1 MKNESISFTYSILAQ
16 FKVLW
21 FNQIF
26 QRNISK
32 YRLCERRKFAPIP
45 ESTLEPMPEPTL
57 EPKPEPTPEP
67 TPGSTPKPKPEVGCL
82 TYPGSSQCVGSGGR
96 GTSIPSR
103 SECARIPSWMKKDS
117 FGHRIV
123 GGNNAISSIPWQVLI
138 NGTVYILEQQD
149 FKYYLPLEH
158 SIPSW
163 LM

>member
-1 MKNESISFTYSILAQ
+1 MKNESMCLTYNILALALFLVFIL
-16 FKVLW
+16 FKLLW
-21 FNQIF
+21 FRQIF

-32 YRLCERRKFAPIP
+32 YRLCEKRKFA
-45 ESTLEPMPEPTL
+45 PMPEPTL
-57 EPKPEPTPEP
+57 EPMTEPTLEPTPEP
-67 TPGSTPKPKPEVGCL
+67 TPPVGCL
-82 TYPGSSQCVGSGGR
+82 TYPGSSQCVGSGGG

-138 NGTVYILEQQD
+138 IGTVYILEQQD
-149 FKYYLPLEH
+149 FKYYLPLVH

-163 LM
+163 LV

>member
-1 MKNESISFTYSILAQ
+1 M
-16 FKVLW
+16 
-21 FNQIF
+21 
-26 QRNISK
+26 
-32 YRLCERRKFAPIP
+32 P
-45 ESTLEPMPEPTL
+45 EPTLEPTTEPMPEPTL

-149 FKYYLPLEH
+149 FN
-158 SIPSW
+158 
-163 LM
+163 

>member
-1 MKNESISFTYSILAQ
+1 
-16 FKVLW
+16 
-21 FNQIF
+21 
-26 QRNISK
+26 
-32 YRLCERRKFAPIP
+32 
-45 ESTLEPMPEPTL
+45 
-57 EPKPEPTPEP
+57 
-67 TPGSTPKPKPEVGCL
+67 
-82 TYPGSSQCVGSGGR
+82 
-96 GTSIPSR
+96 
-103 SECARIPSWMKKDS
+103 MKKDS